1 MGNWRS
7 NIFENL
13 KLAFQTFST
22 HKLRSF
28 LTTLGVVIGV
38 MTVITILSLIEGLN
52 RSVANQI
59 KSLGSNTLYIM
70 KWSWT
75 MGRVDFAKIRRR
87 RDLTIDDA
95 RAIGRLPSIQLVSP
109 SMTRRIEKIRRGGNE
124 IKDVEVV
131 GAWPTFLQTD
141 NYQVR
146 LGRPMDEDDLQ
157 FRRRVGLIG
166 SYVAKTLFL
175 DQNPIGKEIEF
186 QGKKVRII
194 GVLEEKGSFLGR
206 SLDNIIIIPLSTFM
220 KFYPERPRMPL
231 WSLSIHALPKGKVDL
246 AIDEVRELLRRRRG
260 LTIDQE
266 DDFGINTQD
275 MLLSFYKNF
284 TRLGFIA
291 IIAIAAISLV
301 VGGIGIMNI
310 LLVSVAERTREIGIR
325 KAVGA
330 TNRDIMVQFLT
341 EAIVLSLS
349 GGILG
354 LIIGLIFAHLIS
366 QFSPLSAAVTPWT
379 IGLGIGFSV
388 TVGIFFGIYPARK
401 AARLDPIEALRY
413 E

>member
-1 MGNWRS
+1 MGSWKN
-7 NIFENL
+7 NLIENL
-13 KLAFQTFST
+13 KLALQTFST

-28 LTTLGVVIGV
+28 LTTLGVIIGV

-52 RSVANQI
+52 QSVANQI

-75 MGRVDFAKIRRR
+75 FGRVDFSKIRRR
-87 RDLTIDDA
+87 PDLTIDDA
-95 RAIGRLPSIQLVSP
+95 RAIERLSSISVVSP
-109 SMTRRIEKIRRGGNE
+109 DMTRRIDEIRRGGNE
-124 IKDVEVV
+124 ITNTEVT
-131 GAWPTFLQTD
+131 GAWPTYLLTD

-146 LGRPMDEDDLQ
+146 LGRPLDDDDLQ

-166 SYVAKTLFL
+166 SYIAKTLFK
-175 DQNPIGKEIEF
+175 DENPVGQEIEF
-186 QGKKVRII
+186 LGKKVMVV
-194 GVLEEKGSFLGR
+194 GVLEEKGSFLGQ
-206 SLDNIIIIPLSTFM
+206 SLDNIIIIPLSTYL
-220 KFYPERPRMPL
+220 KFFPDKPRSPFR
-231 WSLSIHALPKGKVDL
+231 SLSIHALPDGKVET
-246 AIDEVRELLRRRRG
+246 AIDDVRELMRRRRS

-266 DDFGINTQD
+266 DNFGINTQD

-284 TRLGFIA
+284 TQIGFIA

-330 TNRDIMVQFLT
+330 TNQNILMQFIT
-341 EAIVLSLS
+341 EAVVLSLT
-349 GGILG
+349 GGF
-354 LIIGLIFAHLIS
+354 IGLLLGVLIAFVIS
-366 QFSPLSAAVTPWT
+366 QVSPLNAAVTVWT
-379 IGLGIGFSV
+379 ILLGIGFSV